1 MKRVLFFTV
10 LALFSHF
17 AMGQEAPSV
26 TIQVVSTTPTKVTAS
41 FTKNATCTKYHIL
54 IVKTAEIA
62 MNEQFARKPIH
73 RLIQEWGLH
82 FTPDSTY
89 TWKELVPNTAYT
101 VFALA
106 NDSTNPLH
114 QTVEVT
120 TPQVGGTG
128 KAQQTIAISDIT
140 DNTAKTTITPNVETS
155 IFWYGLVSEDAYNA
169 WGHDAAVESVIQGNQ
184 YYPKYETDFWVWPDL
199 KPNTSYYAISRG
211 KNINN
216 EWGDA
221 AIEKFTTTG
230 TTFLEEANNID
241 ISIFPNPAQ
250 NYLIVHCNGIT
261 KLELFDLAGKQVL
274 AQGFNGVDNGVK
286 LNVSLLEKGT
296 YVLRIITSN
305 GVATKKVVV
314 DR

>member
-1 MKRVLFFTV
+1 MKRILFFTV
-10 LALFSHF
+10 LALISHF

-41 FTKNATCTKYHIL
+41 FTKNATCTNYHIL

-62 MNEQFARKPIH
+62 RNEQFAKKPIH

-101 VFALA
+101 IFALA

-114 QTVEVT
+114 QTAEVT
-120 TPQVGGTG
+120 TIQAGGTG
-128 KAQQTIAISDIT
+128 KALQSIAISDIT
-140 DNTAKTTITPNVETS
+140 ANTAKTTITPNAETS

-169 WGHDAAVESVIQGNQ
+169 WGRDAAVDSVIQGNQ

-221 AIEKFTTTG
+221 AIEKFTTAVATSID
-230 TTFLEEANNID
+230 EVNNIEV
-241 ISIFPNPAQ
+241 SIFPNPAQ
-250 NYLIVHCNGIT
+250 NDLIVHCNGIT

-274 AQGFNGVDNGVK
+274 TQDFNSVYNGAK
-286 LNVSLLEKGT
+286 LNVSTLEKGT
-296 YVLRIITSN
+296 YVLRITSSD

>member
-1 MKRVLFFTV
+1 MKRILFFTV
-10 LALFSHF
+10 LALISHF

-41 FTKNATCTKYHIL
+41 FTKNATCTNYHIL

-62 MNEQFARKPIH
+62 RNEQFAKKPIH

-101 VFALA
+101 IFALA

-114 QTVEVT
+114 QTAEVT
-120 TPQVGGTG
+120 TIQAGGTG
-128 KAQQTIAISDIT
+128 KALQSIAISDIT
-140 DNTAKTTITPNVETS
+140 ANTAKTTITPNAETS

-169 WGHDAAVESVIQGNQ
+169 WGHDAAVDSVIQGNQ

-221 AIEKFTTTG
+221 AIEKFTTAVATSID
-230 TTFLEEANNID
+230 EVNNIEV
-241 ISIFPNPAQ
+241 SIFPNPAQ
-250 NYLIVHCNGIT
+250 NDLIVHCNGIT

-274 AQGFNGVDNGVK
+274 TQDFNSVYNGAK
-286 LNVSLLEKGT
+286 LNVSTLEKGT
-296 YVLRIITSN
+296 YVLRITSSD

>member
-54 IVKTAEIA
+54 IVKTTEIA
-62 MNEQFARKPIH
+62 MNEQFAKKPIH

-140 DNTAKTTITPNVETS
+140 DNTAKTTITPNV
-155 IFWYGLVSEDAYNA
+155 
-169 WGHDAAVESVIQGNQ
+169 
-184 YYPKYETDFWVWPDL
+184 
-199 KPNTSYYAISRG
+199 
-211 KNINN
+211 
-216 EWGDA
+216 
-221 AIEKFTTTG
+221 
-230 TTFLEEANNID
+230 
-241 ISIFPNPAQ
+241 
-250 NYLIVHCNGIT
+250 
-261 KLELFDLAGKQVL
+261 
-274 AQGFNGVDNGVK
+274 
-286 LNVSLLEKGT
+286 
-296 YVLRIITSN
+296 
-305 GVATKKVVV
+305 
-314 DR
+314 